1 MHSPEQYRICCAV
14 RYLYTYRRCCFYA
27 STEWM
32 CLYVSVSIRTQP
44 YEALDRCGS
53 MCIVY
58 ISMEHKHRP
67 GWIFALCIDQNA
79 KRRGRKYRHN
89 NTAKTECGYPSQSVD
104 NIHTA
109 KREKRT
115 HNVETWGE
123 TSQRCF
129 GYFVVKCYCS
139 SIALFNS
146 SKNI

>member
-67 GWIFALCIDQNA
+67 GWIFALCIDQTQSEEEENIDITTQLKLNA
-79 KRRGRKYRHN
+79 DTHRNRWIIYTQRS
-89 NTAKTECGYPSQSVD
+89 E
-104 NIHTA
+104 
-109 KREKRT
+109 KRELTMWKREAKPANAVLVT
-115 HNVETWGE
+115 
-123 TSQRCF
+123 
-129 GYFVVKCYCS
+129 
-139 SIALFNS
+139 L
-146 SKNI
+146 